1 MRDFLAFLSHLYVIF
16 IKINQIK
23 HLHENTNCTMFVS
36 CVISTN
42 VPVDM
47 QIFLV
52 YSIDCDIKYK
62 ADILGSP
69 SQSSWWRQGNQQW
82 HWVWDSLWTWPHV
95 WHQQEHRDS
104 LLQSHHRQGEWLCH
118 LWNIYTRYT
127 ILFIVFS
134 EHFVKVLLCQASQR
148 QRWTGMASGARQSPL
163 RSQSLSV

>member
-1 MRDFLAFLSHLYVIF
+1 MSHLS
-16 IKINQIK
+16 KSTK
-23 HLHENTNCTMFVS
+23 SNTCMRILTVL
-36 CVISTN
+36 ISTN

-82 HWVWDSLWTWPHV
+82 HWVWDSLWAGPHV
-95 WHQQEHRDS
+95 WHKQEHWDS

-127 ILFIVFS
+127 ILFIVLS
-134 EHFVKVLLCQASQR
+134 EHFVKSITMPGLSATEVDRDGVRGRAVTTEVTIIVSV
-148 QRWTGMASGARQSPL
+148 
-163 RSQSLSV
+163 SLAFYTFLATQK